1 MKWLLILAVVCLP
14 FAASLAAVSP
24 TFISYFPA
32 PSVDETGCTKG
43 DCFNGYGT
51 FIYANGS
58 RYVGNF
64 SDGDP
69 HGQGILYFSNGNRY
83 LGDWAHNFREGQG
96 KFIFVEGHEYTGGF
110 YQNQFQGKGLMQ
122 YANGD
127 SYDGEWAH
135 DQPNGFGMYSFH
147 TGDRYEG
154 QFRSGKFNGE
164 GTMFYKN
171 GAQFKGHWMDNK
183 KNGSGIFYDAT
194 GRSTSGEWVYG
205 MPLDGPV
212 PALTDSEA
220 LLVDAA
226 EDAPLIAA
234 PIARAD
240 APPSAP
246 VPVHI
251 WAVVVGVA
259 TYPHMPSL
267 RFTDDD
273 AYQFFAFL
281 KSPEGGALPD
291 NQVKV
296 LVDENATRD
305 NILENMRS
313 TFSQAGENDVV
324 LFYFSGHGIEGAFVP
339 EDFDGVNFRLY
350 HEDIRQILESSRA
363 KYKLVLGDAC
373 HSGTLFGM
381 VEDENY
387 MASRSLTQ
395 DMVERY
401 YKAFESVDGGTAL
414 LMSSKGAEVSLED
427 SGLRSGVFSYYLI
440 RGLKGEAD
448 TDGDKIVTIDE
459 LYTFVAN
466 KVSRYTAGA
475 QTPIIAGHFDKRMP
489 MSAVR
494 E

>member
-1 MKWLLILAVVCLP
+1 MKRLLILAVVCLP
-14 FAASLAAVSP
+14 NAASLTAAPGTFTSYPPVSL
-24 TFISYFPA
+24 A
-32 PSVDETGCTKG
+32 DETGCAKG
-43 DCFNGYGT
+43 NCFNGYGT
-51 FIYANGS
+51 YIYANGS
-58 RYVGNF
+58 RYIGNF
-64 SDGDP
+64 TGGDP
-69 HGQGILYFSNGNRY
+69 HGEGILYFSNGNKY
-83 LGDWAHNFREGQG
+83 LGDWQHNVREGQG

-110 YQNQFQGKGLMQ
+110 HQNQFHGKGLMN

-127 SYDGEWAH
+127 SYDGGWAH
-135 DQPNGFGMYSFH
+135 NHPNGFGKYVFH
-147 TGDRYEG
+147 TGGRYEG

-171 GAQFKGHWMDNK
+171 GSRFKGHWMDNK
-183 KNGSGIFYDAT
+183 KNGSGTFYDAAGHANT
-194 GRSTSGEWVYG
+194 GEWVYG
-205 MPLDGPV
+205 KPLGGPV
-212 PALTDSEA
+212 PAATGGEA
-220 LLVDAA
+220 LRVDVA
-226 EDAPLIAA
+226 D
-234 PIARAD
+234 D
-240 APPSAP
+240 APPSAAGTPPSAAGP
-246 VPVHI
+246 VRI

-273 AYQFFAFL
+273 AYLFYAFL

-296 LVDENATRD
+296 LVDDNATRD
-305 NILENMRS
+305 NILGNMRS
-313 TFSQAGENDVV
+313 TFSQADENDVV

-350 HEDIRQILESSRA
+350 HEDIRQILESSKA

-381 VEDENY
+381 AHDENY

-395 DMVERY
+395 DMVGRY
-401 YKAFESVDGGTAL
+401 YDAFETVDGGTAL

-448 TDGDKIVTIDE
+448 SDGDKIVTIDE
-459 LYTFVAN
+459 LYKYVFN

-475 QTPIIAGHFDKRMP
+475 QTPIITGHYDKRMP